1 MQVQSQVGNIP
12 WRRAWQPTPVLL
24 PGESVDRG
32 AWQAVVHRV
41 AKSGH
46 SCSGFACARA
56 SPEAASAFPRCFC
69 SAVTEHSWRFHAL
82 GAPWRVSL
90 LTRPWVSPER
100 AVKGS

>member
-46 SCSGFACARA
+46 SCSGFARARA
-56 SPEAASAFPRCFC
+56 SPEAASAFPPCFC
-69 SAVTEHSWRFHAL
+69 SAVTVSTAGVSTPSVLL
-82 GAPWRVSL
+82 GGFLSSQDPGCL
-90 LTRPWVSPER
+90 LSVL
-100 AVKGS
+100 